1 MFSSKYGKCQSGSI
15 SATPSAEMNSVEM
28 TFAIAVIPSSRVVSV
43 GSMVVGGRN
52 GADFQSSV
60 AIVLPVADGWVSVG
74 FAPGFVDRRRECTVL
89 DELVDAVRG

>member
-1 MFSSKYGKCQSGSI
+1 
-15 SATPSAEMNSVEM
+15 
-28 TFAIAVIPSSRVVSV
+28 
-43 GSMVVGGRN
+43 MVVGGRN

-89 DELVDAVRG
+89 DELVDAVRGGRGGVVVVRGEAGIGKPRFSTTRPG